1 MHRIIKAS
9 LAGGGVAVLL
19 AAGAGPAA
27 AQAFTQEKGHGRVI
41 SSLLWSASD
50 KGFDDDGKVVDIA
63 DYRKTEVY
71 FLAEYGLTDDLTLL
85 VTPSLRDVSV
95 DGGSDS
101 SGLGYTDVGARYAL
115 VRSGGLVVS
124 AQGLARFPG
133 QKRRDVLAQ
142 VGSTDMEYDLRG
154 QAGYSFGAGSF
165 AILEGGYR
173 LRSGEPPNAFNIDA
187 TLGIRAAPRLLLL
200 ASSYNAISDGRGR
213 GVFAPYRYH
222 NVYLSGAYDVSRH
235 VTVQLGVS
243 GTVAGRNA
251 LRERGLVGGL
261 WYRF

>member
-1 MHRIIKAS
+1 MHRISKVS
-9 LAGGGVAVLL
+9 LAAAALAVL
-19 AAGAGPAA
+19 APAVA
-27 AQAFTQEKGHGRVI
+27 TRADAQAFTQEKGHGRVI
-41 SSLLWSASD
+41 SSLLWSTSD
-50 KGFDDDGKVVDIA
+50 KGFDDDGRVIEIA
-63 DYRKTEVY
+63 DYKKTELY
-71 FLAEYGLTDDLTLL
+71 LLAEYGLTDDLTLL

-101 SGLGYTDVGARYAL
+101 RGLGYTDVGARYAL
-115 VRSGGLVVS
+115 ARTDRLVIS
-124 AQGLARFPG
+124 AQALARFPG
-133 QKRRDVLAQ
+133 KKRRDILAQ

-154 QAGYSFGAGSF
+154 QAGYSFGRGSF

-173 LRSGEPPNAFNIDA
+173 FRAGDPPNAFNIDA
-187 TLGIRAAPRLLLL
+187 TIGIRAAPRVLLL

-235 VTVQLGVS
+235 VTVQLGAT

-251 LRERGLVGGL
+251 LRERGLLAGL

>member
-1 MHRIIKAS
+1 MHRIIQTW
-9 LAGGGVAVLL
+9 LAGGAAAVIL
-19 AAGAGPAA
+19 AAWAGPAA
-27 AQAFTQEKGHGRVI
+27 AQAFTQDEGHGRVI
-41 SSLLWSASD
+41 TSLLWSTSN

-63 DYRKTEVY
+63 DYQKTEVY

-85 VTPSLRDVSV
+85 VTPSLRNVSV
-95 DGGSDS
+95 DSGSDS
-101 SGLGYTDVGARYAL
+101 SGFGYTDVGARYAL
-115 VRSGGLVVS
+115 VRSGGLVIS

-154 QAGYSFGAGSF
+154 QAGYSFSTGSF

-200 ASSYNAISDGRGR
+200 ASSYNTISDGRGR

-251 LRERGLVGGL
+251 LRERGLVGGV